1 MVLVDTLDEVLEE
14 TWRTLSSAYDVS
26 GDVPDIETLFES
38 ADLADPYRAAETVVV
53 NMLSDIIESVGRFSP
68 WYTKPARAFGLIT
81 VREQTCNRVRWI
93 LAPEAAQRWQPHL
106 QALAFTIQGTT
117 GLLEA
122 TLLVESLTKR
132 VPADD
137 PCVTAACC
145 CTPRHVIL
153 IHKSILNS
161 TQIICHDCEQPFQ
174 IIRA

>member
-14 TWRTLSSAYDVS
+14 TWRTLSSTYDVS
-26 GDVPDIETLFES
+26 GELPEIEMLFRG
-38 ADLADPYRAAETVVV
+38 ADLADPYRAAETVLV

-81 VREQTCNRVRWI
+81 VREETCNRVRWI

-106 QALAFTIQGTT
+106 QELGIVIQRTT

-122 TLLVESLTKR
+122 TLLVENLTKR
-132 VPADD
+132 IPLDD

-145 CTPRHVIL
+145 CNPRRIIL
-153 IHKSILNS
+153 INKSVINC
-161 TQIICHDCEQPFQ
+161 TEIICHDCERPFR
-174 IIRA
+174 IVKI